1 MDDDVQREKEK
12 ISKMEHREIENKN
25 LVLKDMTKYY
35 GSFLAVNQISLSVD
49 Q

>member
-1 MDDDVQREKEK
+1 MDDDVQKEKEK
-12 ISKMEHREIENKN
+12 INKMELSDLKGKN

-35 GSFLAVNQISLSVD
+35 GSFLAVNQISLTVD